1 LASSLVLKQSGKP
14 RHKKMTRQN
23 TAHGSCSIY
32 RQNQYRMQ
40 KHKILVVDDDPKLSR
55 LVKAILEKTN
65 LYEVQEENRSS
76 AAIAAAKAFMPDM
89 ILLDVDMPGK
99 DGGDVARDLQAD
111 RVLRDTP
118 VLFLTSL
125 ISQAEA
131 RQRAVERGGMLFL
144 AKPVDPAVLVGTIGR
159 ILKQQPAAAK

>member
-1 LASSLVLKQSGKP
+1 MARALS
-14 RHKKMTRQN
+14 T
-23 TAHGSCSIY
+23 